1 MPLAVASMYQWRW
14 HRSKVP
20 LAVAGCA
27 AWRGAEQKKAVQAVN
42 AISTDRQQ
50 AEQGL

>member
-14 HRSKVP
+14 HRSKVQ
-20 LAVAGCA
+20 LAMA
-27 AWRGAEQKKAVQAVN
+27 ALRVAEQKKAGKAVN
-42 AISTDRQQ
+42 VDGQQ